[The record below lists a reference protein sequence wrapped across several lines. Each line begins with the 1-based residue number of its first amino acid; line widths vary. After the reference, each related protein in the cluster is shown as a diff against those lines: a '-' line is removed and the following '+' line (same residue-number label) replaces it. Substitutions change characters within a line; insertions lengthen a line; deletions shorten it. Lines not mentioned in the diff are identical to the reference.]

1 MATEQARFWSHV
13 AEKYDRVVDLQIGG
27 KTRSMIRERVAR
39 EGQLGR
45 VVEFGC
51 GTGFYTEELAR
62 RSDTVLAT
70 DISPDMLQIAKRR
83 VTAANVT
90 FQVEDCQHT
99 SLPGETFDAAFISL
113 VLHFTEPGRT
123 VLEMHRILRRG
134 GTLIIANL
142 DPQALAALGRLRSQ
156 IRALYQTLVG
166 YGVRPSSGLGRNVL
180 TENQLGQLLG
190 RHGFRIE
197 SSETIRDPSSSS
209 NIPVEYV
216 RSVRV

>member
-1 MATEQARFWSHV
+1 MANEQARFWSHV

-39 EGQLGR
+39 EGQLGC

-51 GTGFYTEELAR
+51 GTGYYTEELAR
-62 RSDTVLAT
+62 RSDAVLAT
-70 DISPDMLQIAKRR
+70 DISPRMLQIAKRR
-83 VTAANVT
+83 VKAANVT

-99 SLPGETFDAAFISL
+99 SLPGATFDAAFISL

-123 VLEMHRILRRG
+123 VLEMRRILRRG

-142 DPQALAALGRLRSQ
+142 DPQALPVLARLRSQ

-180 TENQLGQLLG
+180 AENQLGQLLG

-209 NIPVEYV
+209 NIPVKYV
-216 RSVRV
+216 RSVRT